1 MTKDTKPILASKTVW
16 LNLAGI
22 AVTVLESA
30 EFTSIIP
37 QEWVPFIPVIV
48 MALNVPLRAITSKGV
63 TLK

>member
-1 MTKDTKPILASKTVW
+1 MPDTKPFHRSKTLW

-30 EFTSIIP
+30 EFTNIIP
-37 QEWVPFIPVIV
+37 QDWVQFIPVV
-48 MALNVPLRAITSKGV
+48 VLALNIPLRAVTNQGV